1 MFVYTQIEVQFASL
15 KDSNEA
21 LFSVFG
27 RTVHFVELLY
37 ERHVFHLRFYGC
49 VLRQV
54 RANVLYLN
62 CLRSNV
68 LNII

>member
-15 KDSNEA
+15 KDSNEE

-27 RTVHFVELLY
+27 RTIHFVELLY

-49 VLRQV
+49 VLR
-54 RANVLYLN
+54 
-62 CLRSNV
+62 
-68 LNII
+68 